1 MNTRTIISR
10 EYQHFNMK
18 QKRRKIGAFTDFV
31 SGYIAER
38 YKKTMLYNGRPGYNQ
53 SSQQS

>member
-31 SGYIAER
+31 SGYIEER
-38 YKKTMLYNGRPGYNQ
+38 YKKPLSENHLAVI
-53 SSQQS
+53 